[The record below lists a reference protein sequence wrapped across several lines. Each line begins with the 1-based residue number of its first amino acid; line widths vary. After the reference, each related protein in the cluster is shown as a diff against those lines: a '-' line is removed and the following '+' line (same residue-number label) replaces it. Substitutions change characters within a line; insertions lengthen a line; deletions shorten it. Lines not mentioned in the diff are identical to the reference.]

1 VFVGRSS
8 SRRKR
13 TRAITA
19 FSQTFAKEVAFLRK
33 FRLSRLAEAD
43 LMDIGTYSL
52 NKWGEDQTVRY
63 LDALEA
69 CCQQLADNPRLGRA
83 CDQIR
88 PGLRRMEIG
97 RHVIFYRLESKG
109 ISVSRILHQRMLPE
123 GLS

>member
-1 VFVGRSS
+1 M
-8 SRRKR
+8 
-13 TRAITA
+13 A
-19 FSQTFAKEVAFLRK
+19 K